1 MILYCVRHGES
12 VYNAEGR
19 VQGQSDVPLSDFGR
33 RQSEAVAR
41 ALARLPIEAL
51 YSSPLRRALET
62 ARFVADAIGLE
73 IRTEPR
79 LKEINA
85 GIFQDRLR
93 ADLEGLYPVEF
104 ARWLSGDPDFT
115 IPGGESRRALARRG
129 CEALEA
135 IRRAGHEHAA
145 VVSHG
150 RLLVVTLE
158 ALAALPEGRP
168 LESLHNG
175 SLTRLRLDP
184 DGRAHLVS
192 LNQVDHLNDIGTGGQ
207 GDL

>member
-1 MILYCVRHGES
+1 MILYCVRHGQS
-12 VYNAEGR
+12 THNAEGR

-33 RQSEAVAR
+33 RQSEAVAQ
-41 ALARLPIEAL
+41 ALAGLPIETI
-51 YSSPLRRALET
+51 YTSPLRRALET
-62 ARFVADAIGLE
+62 ARVVADATGLE
-73 IRTEPR
+73 IQTDPR

-93 ADLEGLYPVEF
+93 ADLERLYPAEF

-135 IRRAGHEHAA
+135 TRMAGPEHAA
-145 VVSHG
+145 VVSHV

-158 ALAALPEGRP
+158 ALALLPEGQP

-175 SLTRLRLDP
+175 SITRLRLDP
-184 DGRAHLVS
+184 DGRAHLLS
-192 LNQVDHLNDIGTGGQ
+192 LNQTDHLD
-207 GDL
+207 DLDTDGPSDL

>member
-1 MILYCVRHGES
+1 MILDCVRHGQS
-12 VYNAEGR
+12 TYNAEGR
-19 VQGQSDVPLSDFGR
+19 VQGQSDVPLSDFGW

-41 ALARLPIEAL
+41 ALAGLPIEAL
-51 YSSPLRRALET
+51 YASPLRRAMET
-62 ARFVADAIGLE
+62 ARFVADAIDLE

-93 ADLEGLYPVEF
+93 ADLERLYPVEF

-129 CEALEA
+129 CQALQA
-135 IRRAGHEHAA
+135 IRQAGHEHAA

-150 RLLVVTLE
+150 RLLLVTLE
-158 ALAALPEGRP
+158 ALAALPEGQP

-175 SLTRLRLDP
+175 SITKLQFNA
-184 DGRAHLVS
+184 DGRAHLLS
-192 LNQVDHLNDIGTGGQ
+192 LNEVDHLNDIRTGGQ